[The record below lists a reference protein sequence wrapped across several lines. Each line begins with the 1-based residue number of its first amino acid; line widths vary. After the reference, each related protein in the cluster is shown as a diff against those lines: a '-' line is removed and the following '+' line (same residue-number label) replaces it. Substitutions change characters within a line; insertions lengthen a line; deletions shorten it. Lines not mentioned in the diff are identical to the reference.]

1 MGGITWKRFGIFE
14 WSTAIQSFLETLPAS
29 GISGGLTAGRRCS
42 WLPQVPAGR
51 YDLRAPPAT
60 RGAPGES
67 ASSSIRPDVTGD
79 RPVSGSQWR
88 KFKGVDASALS
99 EARLRAH
106 YAAQWLARTSRA
118 YGAPR
123 PNDHHTSLGWD
134 DAVSGLTTHALPQGT
149 VLGLKIS
156 DLTLVLWDCSRMAVA
171 SGMDPVLGPALGLE
185 GRRDAEIRQWLG
197 RHLSGTGLDAQT
209 LDAPLPYQMPE
220 HPIGRGAPYGAAGL
234 AEALADLVAWF
245 GNANRV
251 LGDTRQRIVGR
262 GIDAPPVRCWPHHFD
277 LDSLISFGSGAAART
292 VGIGFSPGDEF
303 YDQPYFY
310 VSCDPPPDVAV
321 LAALPPLG
329 HWHTHYFTAAVAVAE
344 RIVEADNQQ
353 AETEAFLG
361 AATDILIPRA

>member
-29 GISGGLTAGRRCS
+29 GISGGLTAGRWCS
-42 WLPQVPAGR
+42 RLPQVPAGR

-99 EARLRAH
+99 EARLQAH

-209 LDAPLPYQMPE
+209 LDAPSPYQMPE